1 VHNSKTINGK
11 QKLMVAVYPEIGY
24 ILASFFQEFIAHL
37 SFGCHNDS
45 SYDLYAYKGIHL
57 KDAKD

>member
-1 VHNSKTINGK
+1 
-11 QKLMVAVYPEIGY
+11 
-24 ILASFFQEFIAHL
+24 L

-57 KDAKD
+57 KDAKDWKDAKGKIIFHWLN